1 MQISD
6 QDNIPIIQNI
16 SVFPTG
22 EVFPKDIEGADG
34 YQKQGRSILS
44 CSAVSSPLLTL
55 HPVCAVV
62 FPLPLI
68 FICHSSLV
76 DFLLFSFQP
85 LMNGW
90 KVGVPFKKSTSSA
103 PKGGAKADG
112 QVRRFSRNPSGVVRK
127 EWSEILLLHVLNEI
141 RYFAGYKLIFK
152 YIFLLIVQCLKVKV
166 QKMIWFFF
174 FLPPL
179 FNFFFILSIYYVSFS
194 IFFK

>member
-1 MQISD
+1 MQISG
-6 QDNIPIIQNI
+6 QDIPIIQNI

-22 EVFPKDIEGADG
+22 EVFSKDIEGADG

-76 DFLLFSFQP
+76 DFLLFSFQL

-90 KVGVPFKKSTSSA
+90 KVGVPFKKSTSST

-112 QVRRFSRNPSGVVRK
+112 QVRSFSRNPFGVVRK
-127 EWSEILLLHVLNEI
+127 EWSECTFTPLHVLNETWVT

-152 YIFLLIVQCLKVKV
+152 YIFY
-166 QKMIWFFF
+166 W
-174 FLPPL
+174 
-179 FNFFFILSIYYVSFS
+179 
-194 IFFK
+194 